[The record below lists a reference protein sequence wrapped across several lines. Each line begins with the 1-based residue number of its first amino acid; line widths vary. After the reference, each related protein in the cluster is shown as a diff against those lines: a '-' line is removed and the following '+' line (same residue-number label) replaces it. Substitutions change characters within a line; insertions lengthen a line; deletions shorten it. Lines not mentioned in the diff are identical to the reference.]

1 MVYTICKAKNEIA
14 RYEHNPKFNPENW
27 EVLETV
33 KCRKNASLKT
43 YHSVFYP
50 IYEKYRKEFIENYRL
65 WNFKENEIK
74 IDQ

>member
-1 MVYTICKAKNEIA
+1 MLYIICKAKNEIA
-14 RYEHNPKFNPENW
+14 MNEQKPEFNPKNW

-43 YHSVFYP
+43 YHLIFSP
-50 IYEKYRKEFIENYRL
+50 INEKYRKEFIENYRL

-74 IDQ
+74 NL